1 MTREETLKIMA
12 VLKAAYPGFYRGM
25 SREDAGAAVN
35 LWNTMFDKEPYSLVS
50 AGVMALIAA
59 DTKGFPP
66 AIGQVKEYIH
76 RLQNP
81 DEMTETEA
89 WELVRKAVSR
99 SGYYA
104 KEEYEKLPPVL
115 RRVVG
120 SPSMLRDWAM
130 ADVED
135 FQTVIQ
141 SNFMRSY
148 QARIKSAREFEALPS
163 AVQEQLTALG
173 SSLDLNRI
181 GDGGH
186 DKNLPQ
192 VW

>member
-99 SGYYA
+99 SFRNSGCLPGYRRRTVCNTYPFF
-104 KEEYEKLPPVL
+104 LHPVY
-115 RRVVG
+115 
-120 SPSMLRDWAM
+120 P
-130 ADVED
+130 
-135 FQTVIQ
+135 
-141 SNFMRSY
+141 
-148 QARIKSAREFEALPS
+148 
-163 AVQEQLTALG
+163 
-173 SSLDLNRI
+173 
-181 GDGGH
+181 
-186 DKNLPQ
+186 
-192 VW
+192 